1 MDNRLKEIREKLGMS
16 QEELSVK
23 SGVARTIISRIET
36 GKDINIQINTVKKI
50 ADAVGENA
58 SDIFIL

>member
-36 GKDINIQINTVKKI
+36 GKDINIQIKTVKKI
-50 ADAVGENA
+50 ADAVGENT
-58 SDIFIL
+58 SDIFSL